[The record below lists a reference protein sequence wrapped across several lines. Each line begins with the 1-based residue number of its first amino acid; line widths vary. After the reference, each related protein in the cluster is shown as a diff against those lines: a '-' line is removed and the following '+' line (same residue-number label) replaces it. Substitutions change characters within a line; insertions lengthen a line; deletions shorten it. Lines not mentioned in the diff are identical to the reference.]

1 MKNKLTYF
9 IARDSMFGL
18 GFFLIF
24 QNSGKDAWISV
35 LLGTI
40 LGIIILYLYNL
51 IKKNLNNNSLT
62 ETLKSTKLGIFYNF
76 IFIIFYLYLMCI
88 VLMLLPLFVNSF
100 YLLTTPKL
108 AINIP
113 FIILAIYITFKGKE
127 VIENLSNFLCV
138 FSLVIILFFA
148 FTLTSY
154 SDFSNLIPVLSN
166 GTNNVI
172 KCAIFYAAITAVPQ
186 IITIDYSN
194 NFKDN
199 IKDYL
204 LSTTTLFL
212 IIFFTI
218 ITLGEP
224 LLKIYS
230 FPEYTVLRQIKI
242 LKFIENIENISA
254 FIWYFDLFIML
265 SCLTN
270 NLKNALP
277 KKYNLIYFYILI
289 ILVIIITSFG
299 IDKNYIYVL
308 EIVYHHPLIL
318 FIFFFIFMTLLI
330 YLKFKN
336 TKKNITPNE

>member
-108 AINIP
+108 AINLP

-127 VIENLSNFLCV
+127 VIELAAGKYKAIIAPFLGSN
-138 FSLVIILFFA
+138 
-148 FTLTSY
+148 
-154 SDFSNLIPVLSN
+154 
-166 GTNNVI
+166 
-172 KCAIFYAAITAVPQ
+172 
-186 IITIDYSN
+186 
-194 NFKDN
+194 
-199 IKDYL
+199 
-204 LSTTTLFL
+204 
-212 IIFFTI
+212 
-218 ITLGEP
+218 
-224 LLKIYS
+224 
-230 FPEYTVLRQIKI
+230 VLRMQDTEAD
-242 LKFIENIENISA
+242 IE
-254 FIWYFDLFIML
+254 IMQPQAKEKRIPTARHMP
-265 SCLTN
+265 CL
-270 NLKNALP
+270 L
-277 KKYNLIYFYILI
+277 
-289 ILVIIITSFG
+289 
-299 IDKNYIYVL
+299 
-308 EIVYHHPLIL
+308 
-318 FIFFFIFMTLLI
+318 
-330 YLKFKN
+330 
-336 TKKNITPNE
+336 

>member
-35 LLGTI
+35 ILGTI

-62 ETLKSTKLGIFYNF
+62 ETLKSTNIGKIYNF

-108 AINIP
+108 AINLP
-113 FIILAIYITFKGKE
+113 FIILAIYITFKGKD
-127 VIENLSNFLCV
+127 VIENLSNFLCII
-138 FSLVIILFFA
+138 SLVIIAFFA
-148 FTLTSY
+148 LTLTSY
-154 SDFSNLIPVLSN
+154 SDFSNLIPIFTN
-166 GTNNVI
+166 GTTNVI

-199 IKDYL
+199 LKDYL
-204 LSTTTLFL
+204 LSTLTLFL
-212 IIFFTI
+212 IVFFTI

-224 LLKIYS
+224 LLTIYS

-270 NLKNALP
+270 NLKNSLP
-277 KKYNLIYFYILI
+277 KKYNLIYFYSILTI
-289 ILVIIITSFG
+289 IVIITSFG
-299 IDKNYIYVL
+299 IDKNYINVL

-318 FIFFFIFMTLLI
+318 FIFFAIFMTLLI

-336 TKKNITPNE
+336 NKKNITQNE

>member
-9 IARDSMFGL
+9 VARDSMFGL

-24 QNSGKDAWISV
+24 QNSGKDAWISAI
-35 LLGTI
+35 LGTI

-51 IKKNLNNNSLT
+51 IKKNLNNNSLSN
-62 ETLKSTKLGIFYNF
+62 TLKTSKLGKFYNL
-76 IFIIFYLYLMCI
+76 IFIIFYLYLMSI
-88 VLMLLPLFVNSF
+88 ILILLPLFVNSF

-108 AINIP
+108 AINLP
-113 FIILAIYITFKGKE
+113 FIILAIYITFKGKST
-127 VIENLSNFLCV
+127 IENLSNLLCV
-138 FSLVIILFFA
+138 ISITIIVFFA
-148 FTLTSY
+148 FALTSY
-154 SDFSNLIPVLSN
+154 SDFSNLTPILSN
-166 GTNNVI
+166 GTYNVI
-172 KCAIFYAAITAVPQ
+172 KCALIYAAITGIPQ
-186 IITIDYSN
+186 IITMDYSN
-194 NFKDN
+194 DFKN
-199 IKDYL
+199 NLKDYL
-204 LSTTTLFL
+204 LSSLTLFF

-242 LKFIENIENISA
+242 LNFIENIENVSA

-270 NLKNALP
+270 NLKNSLP

-289 ILVIIITSFG
+289 IFIIIITSFG

-308 EIVYHHPLIL
+308 EIVYHHALVL
-318 FIFFFIFMTLLI
+318 LAFFTIFMTFLI
-330 YLKFKN
+330 YLIIKN
-336 TKKNITPNE
+336 KKILPKNE

>member
-9 IARDSMFGL
+9 ISRTSMFGI

-24 QNSGKDAWISV
+24 QNSGKDAYISIF
-35 LLGTI
+35 LGTI
-40 LGIIILYLYNL
+40 LGIIILFLYNL
-51 IKKNLNNNSLT
+51 IKKNLQENSLT
-62 ETLKSTKLGIFYNF
+62 NTLKYTFIGKCYNL
-76 IFIIFYLYLMCI
+76 IFIIFYLYLI
-88 VLMLLPLFVNSF
+88 GIILILLPLFVNSF

-108 AINIP
+108 AINLP

-127 VIENLSNFLCV
+127 TIENLSNFLCIISIV
-138 FSLVIILFFA
+138 FIIFYAIALTNHIEFTNLFP
-148 FTLTSY
+148 
-154 SDFSNLIPVLSN
+154 ILSN
-166 GTNNVI
+166 GSYNII
-172 KCAIFYAAITAVPQ
+172 KCSLIYASITAIPQ
-186 IITIDYSN
+186 IITMDYSN
-194 NFKDN
+194 TFKDN
-199 IKDYL
+199 LKDYIISSL
-204 LSTTTLFL
+204 TLFL
-212 IIFFTI
+212 IVFFTI

-224 LLKIYS
+224 LLTIYS

-270 NLKNALP
+270 NLKNSLP

-289 ILVIIITSFG
+289 TIITIITSFG

-308 EIVYHHPLIL
+308 KIVYHHPIIL

-330 YLKFKN
+330 YLKFTHKKN
-336 TKKNITPNE
+336 TSTK